1 MTGDAFRRH
10 LARIAKECKLS
21 CNTYNKAEELTGVS
35 KSTIIRMEVREDVR
49 LNAVLKLLD
58 AAGYEGERMKVLK
71 CIGFRV
77 EEIEIENTLEALQK
91 AVGGYIESLTLIPG
105 KAVMIVNEEGV
116 LLNLTL
122 NPAASALAG
131 VRIVGPA
138 LIVGVCE
145 DDFCDLDPDTA
156 KRIITKKKST

>member
-1 MTGDAFRRH
+1 MKA
-10 LARIAKECKLS
+10 LLI
-21 CNTYNKAEELTGVS
+21 NNYNL
-35 KSTIIRMEVREDVR
+35 
-49 LNAVLKLLD
+49 
-58 AAGYEGERMKVLK
+58 
-71 CIGFRV
+71 
-77 EEIEIENTLEALQK
+77 EEIEVENKLEALQK
-91 AVGGYIESLTLIPG
+91 IVGGYIETVTLTHE

>member
-1 MTGDAFRRH
+1 M
-10 LARIAKECKLS
+10 
-21 CNTYNKAEELTGVS
+21 KA
-35 KSTIIRMEVREDVR
+35 
-49 LNAVLKLLD
+49 
-58 AAGYEGERMKVLK
+58 LK

-116 LLNLTL
+116 ILNLTL

-138 LIVGVCE
+138 LIVGVSE
-145 DDFCDLDPDTA
+145 DDFCDLDPETA
-156 KRIITKKKST
+156 RRIITKKKEESI